1 MAVEILCPDLNGAI
15 ISMTVSAQNRI
26 TNATVDCTNA
36 TEQVRIWYP
45 EDGSK
50 IQRTVLPGQVASQNF
65 VGGNQLDRLTQQLI
79 NPTTGLPETVW
90 LSPTWKA
97 WSP

>member
-26 TNATVDCTNA
+26 TNATVNATNA
-36 TEQVRIWYP
+36 TKQVRIWYP

-50 IQRTVLPGQVASQNF
+50 VQVTVLPGQVASQNF
-65 VGGNQLDRLTQQLI
+65 VGGNQLDHFTQQLV
-79 NPTTGLPETVW
+79 NPSTGLTQTVW